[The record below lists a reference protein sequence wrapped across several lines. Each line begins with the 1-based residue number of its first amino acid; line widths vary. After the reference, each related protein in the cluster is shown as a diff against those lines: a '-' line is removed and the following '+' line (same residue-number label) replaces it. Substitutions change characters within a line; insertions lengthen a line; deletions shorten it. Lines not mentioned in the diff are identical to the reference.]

1 MYTQA
6 FKEAVAYCKANNL
19 FVGYGNPNG
28 KVLVIG
34 KEAAHIPQEE
44 TTKNLEKKKKNSSKV
59 MYLNGNTYS
68 LPMKCLTTMVSVPSL
83 TKIPY
88 MLMAINITKEI

>member
-44 TTKNLEKKKKNSSKV
+44 TTKNLEKKSKKQNSLQIKILV
-59 MYLNGNTYS
+59 LIFCYLLIHLVKLY
-68 LPMKCLTTMVSVPSL
+68 
-83 TKIPY
+83 
-88 MLMAINITKEI
+88 